1 MQRQTREI
9 RLQKSQTQCMGKYSC
24 MARDK
29 ISFGTCDTLL
39 QKLYKT
45 KFSQVWE
52 DKHIRYLKRFT
63 LHRIQRSELIIF
75 QGVLSILL
83 DDLNFLIFDTLDH
96 IDWNDIIYN
105 YIDKENIYVFWC
117 RLQIIPVK
125 MRYCTSF
132 TLSVKAIYF
141 TFQHFLSVVT
151 LHSKY

>member
-9 RLQKSQTQCMGKYSC
+9 RLQKSQTQCMCKYPC
-24 MARDK
+24 IARDE

-39 QKLYKT
+39 QKLYKN

-52 DKHIRYLKRFT
+52 DKHIRYLRIFT
-63 LHRIQRSELIIF
+63 LHRVQRNTIWK
-75 QGVLSILL
+75 
-83 DDLNFLIFDTLDH
+83 FLIFDSLDY

-105 YIDKENIYVFWC
+105 FIEKENIYVFWC
-117 RLQIIPVK
+117 HLQIIPVK

-141 TFQHFLSVVT
+141 TFQHFLSVVIV
-151 LHSKY
+151 HSKY